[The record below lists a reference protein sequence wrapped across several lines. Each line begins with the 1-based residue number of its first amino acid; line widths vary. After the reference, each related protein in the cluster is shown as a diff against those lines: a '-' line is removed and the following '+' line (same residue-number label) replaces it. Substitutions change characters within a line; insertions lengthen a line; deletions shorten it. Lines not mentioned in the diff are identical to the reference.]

1 MQLIKLI
8 VWVLNRQL
16 SRRLICLEPHG
27 HLALVYNALLG
38 LTSYPSE
45 WFDVVL
51 LDEAGWF
58 M

>member
-1 MQLIKLI
+1 MGTYMAAQPSVDLF
-8 VWVLNRQL
+8 RA
-16 SRRLICLEPHG
+16 HG
-27 HLALVYNALLG
+27 HLALVYNGLLG
-38 LTSYPSE
+38 LTLYPSE